1 MTRRLIIITCLVIAA
16 LASWPAAPHGQHLPT
31 LSGDLA
37 LHPAGHGSHRIIVQA
52 DDDAMPRL
60 RARHAAGLRR
70 LLRGAAVLEVTDAEL
85 EELER
90 DGSVSHISGD
100 LPVNA
105 ADVAVTNQVT
115 AAETVWQ
122 GTSGSLLGLFATP
135 GYTGSGVG
143 VAILDSGIAPH
154 RALDSRVIAH
164 VNLVTGES
172 TYADLFGHG
181 THIAGIVGGNTTA
194 ALQVTPTYDGGSA
207 PAVSLIDVR
216 VLGANGVGLT
226 SDVIAGID
234 WTIANRKK
242 YNIRIINLSLGHP
255 VTEPST
261 TDPLCLAVARA
272 VSAGI
277 AVFASAGNYGMT
289 SSGAPVLGGITSPG
303 DSPLAITVGAI
314 DTFDTLSTADDR
326 VAPYS
331 SRGPT
336 QYEMVVK
343 PDIAAPGTHIV
354 SLESQ
359 ASYLSTTYPQWHIAG
374 TGKNAY
380 MRLSGSSMATAVA
393 SGGAALLLNAYPSL
407 SPAELKVALQ
417 MGARYMPDGGLLGA
431 GTGSVNFAQSMKVAK
446 QGLIPSL
453 LNTVTSVL
461 GVSSGATFRDQGT
474 LIDRIYDRSGVRLL
488 GILDLGPLLQAA
500 DNGEWGVLNLL
511 GLSNPLGSTPANRL
525 VWGQV
530 AGWTSSYYVVWGS
543 SIQSTSGQYVV
554 WGASDYTDP
563 NYVVW
568 GASWTGDG
576 H

>member
-1 MTRRLIIITCLVIAA
+1 MKRRLLIITSLVVAA
-16 LASWPAAPHGQHLPT
+16 LASWPIAPQGQQLPT
-31 LSGDLA
+31 LSRDLT
-37 LHPAGHGSHRIIVQA
+37 LHQYGHGGHRVIVQA
-52 DDDAMPRL
+52 NDDAMPRL
-60 RARHAAGLRR
+60 RARHARALRR
-70 LLRGAAVLEVTDAEL
+70 LLAGAAVLEVSDAEL
-85 EELER
+85 DELQR
-90 DGSVSHISGD
+90 DGSISHISGD

-105 ADVAVTNQVT
+105 GMAVTNKVT
-115 AAETVWQ
+115 AASSVWQ
-122 GTSGSLLGLFATP
+122 GTSGGLLGLLSTP
-135 GYTGSGVG
+135 GYMGRGVG

-154 RALDSRVIAH
+154 TALDTRVVAH
-164 VNLVTGES
+164 VNLVRGES
-172 TYADLFGHG
+172 SYLDLFGHG

-194 ALQVTPTYDGGSA
+194 ASRVTTTYAGGSA

-216 VLGANGVGLT
+216 VLGASGVGLT

-234 WTIANRKK
+234 WVIANRNK

-261 TDPLCLAVARA
+261 TDPLCQAVGRA
-272 VSAGI
+272 VGAGI
-277 AVFASAGNYGMT
+277 AVFASAGNYGT
-289 SSGAPVLGGITSPG
+289 TASGAPVLGGITSPG
-303 DSPLAITVGAI
+303 NSPFAITVGAT
-314 DTFDTLSTADDR
+314 DTAGTLSTSDDR

-336 QYEMVVK
+336 EYEFVVK
-343 PDIAAPGTHIV
+343 PDVVAPGTRIV
-354 SLESQ
+354 SLESSG
-359 ASYLSTTYPQWHIAG
+359 SYLSATYPQWHIAG
-374 TGKNAY
+374 SGKNAY

-407 SPAELKVALQ
+407 TPAQLKVALQ
-417 MGARYMPDGGLLGA
+417 MGARYMPDGGLIGGGA
-431 GTGSVNFAQSMKVAK
+431 GSVNFAQSMKISQ
-446 QGLIPSL
+446 QGLVPSL

-461 GVSSGATFRDQGT
+461 GLSSGASFRDQGT
-474 LIDRIYDRSGVRLL
+474 LIDGIYNRSGLRLL
-488 GILDLGPLLQAA
+488 GILDLSWLLG
-500 DNGEWGVLNLL
+500 NGGDWGVLNLL
-511 GLSNPLGSTPANRL
+511 GLSNPLGYTPANRL

-530 AGWTSSYYVVWGS
+530 SDWSSSYYVVWGS

>member
-1 MTRRLIIITCLVIAA
+1 MKRRLLIITSLVVAA
-16 LASWPAAPHGQHLPT
+16 LASWPIAPQGQQLPT
-31 LSGDLA
+31 LSGDLT
-37 LHPAGHGSHRIIVQA
+37 LHQYGHGGHRVIVQA
-52 DDDAMPRL
+52 NDDAMPRL
-60 RARHAAGLRR
+60 RARHARALRR
-70 LLRGAAVLEVTDAEL
+70 LLAGAAVLEVSDAEL
-85 EELER
+85 DELQR
-90 DGSVSHISGD
+90 DGSISHISGD

-105 ADVAVTNQVT
+105 GMAVTNKVT
-115 AAETVWQ
+115 AASSVWQ
-122 GTSGSLLGLFATP
+122 GTSGGLLGLLSTP
-135 GYTGSGVG
+135 GYMGRGVG

-154 RALDSRVIAH
+154 TALDTRVVAH

-172 TYADLFGHG
+172 SYLDLFGHG

-194 ALQVTPTYDGGSA
+194 ASRVTTTYAGGSA

-234 WTIANRKK
+234 WVIANRNK

-261 TDPLCLAVARA
+261 TDPLCQAVGRA
-272 VSAGI
+272 VGAGI
-277 AVFASAGNYGMT
+277 AVFASAGNYGT
-289 SSGAPVLGGITSPG
+289 TASGAPVLGGITSPG
-303 DSPLAITVGAI
+303 NSPFAITVGAT
-314 DTFDTLSTADDR
+314 DTAGTLSTSDDR

-336 QYEMVVK
+336 EYEFVVK
-343 PDIAAPGTHIV
+343 PDVVAPGTRIV
-354 SLESQ
+354 SLESSG
-359 ASYLSTTYPQWHIAG
+359 SYLSATYPQWHIAG
-374 TGKNAY
+374 SGKNAY

-407 SPAELKVALQ
+407 TPAQLKVALQ
-417 MGARYMPDGGLLGA
+417 MGARYMPDGGLIGGGA
-431 GTGSVNFAQSMKVAK
+431 GSVNFAQSMKISQ
-446 QGLIPSL
+446 QGLVPSL

-461 GVSSGATFRDQGT
+461 GLSSGASFRDQGT
-474 LIDRIYDRSGVRLL
+474 LIDGIYNRSGLRLL
-488 GILDLGPLLQAA
+488 GILDLSWLLG
-500 DNGEWGVLNLL
+500 NGGDWGVLNLL
-511 GLSNPLGSTPANRL
+511 GLSNPLGYTPANRL

-530 AGWTSSYYVVWGS
+530 SDWSSSYYVVWGS

>member
-1 MTRRLIIITCLVIAA
+1 MTKRLAIILALVGAA
-16 LASWPAAPHGQHLPT
+16 LVSWPAAPHAQRLPT

-60 RARHAAGLRR
+60 RARHARGLRR
-70 LLRGAAVLEVTDAEL
+70 LLAGAAVLEVSDAEL
-85 EELER
+85 ADLQR
-90 DGSVSHISGD
+90 DGSIAHISGD

-105 ADVAVTNQVT
+105 GMAVTNKVT

-122 GTSGSLLGLFATP
+122 GTSGGLLGLFSTP
-135 GYTGSGVG
+135 GYTGRGVG

-154 RALDSRVIAH
+154 TALDSRVVAH
-164 VNLVTGES
+164 VNLVSGES

-194 ALQVTPTYDGGSA
+194 ASRVTTTYSGGSA

-234 WTIANRKK
+234 WAVANRKK

-261 TDPLCLAVARA
+261 TDPLCQAVARA
-272 VSAGI
+272 AGAGI
-277 AVFASAGNYGMT
+277 AVFASAGNYGT
-289 SSGAPVLGGITSPG
+289 TASGAPVLGGITSPG
-303 DSPLAITVGAI
+303 NSPLAITVGAT
-314 DTFDTLSTADDR
+314 DTFGTLSTSDDR

-336 QYEMVVK
+336 EYELVVK
-343 PDIAAPGTHIV
+343 PDIAAPGTRIV
-354 SLESQ
+354 SLES
-359 ASYLSTTYPQWHIAG
+359 ANSYLSTTFPQWHIAG
-374 TGKNAY
+374 SGRNAY

-407 SPAELKVALQ
+407 TPAQLKVALQ
-417 MGARYMPDGGLLGA
+417 MGARYMPDGGLIGA
-431 GTGSVNFAQSMKVAK
+431 GAGSVNFAQSMKVAQ
-446 QGLIPSL
+446 QGLIASL

-461 GVSSGATFRDQGT
+461 GLSSGATFRDRGG
-474 LIDRIYDRSGVRLL
+474 LIDGIYDRSGLRLL
-488 GILDLGPLLQAA
+488 GILDLGPLLQSAEY
-500 DNGEWGVLNLL
+500 GEWGVLNLL
-511 GLSNPLGSTPANRL
+511 GLSNPLGYTPANRL

-530 AGWTSSYYVVWGS
+530 AGWSSSYYVVWGS

-554 WGASDYTDP
+554 WGSSDYADP

-568 GASWTGDG
+568 GSAWTGG
-576 H
+576 GQ